1 VSTLA
6 QTVSLSLIL
15 PTASESRQDSDG
27 VWGVQLLL
35 AGDRRFGAWVTLVR
49 VRADVLLELVG
60 VSCLCIVVL
69 RSGRLSETTL
79 LWVGGEDALR
89 NTLSR
94 R

>member
-27 VWGVQLLL
+27 VWG
-35 AGDRRFGAWVTLVR
+35 